1 MNSWKSQHCLPV
13 TPNCLHCLMQ
23 TVHYYCSYLP
33 WFNNKSLKVL
43 ILFYM
48 NSAKV
53 VLVLVL
59 VGSNSSECVCIIWY
73 ELWKKCLL
81 LFYSKLLK
89 VSVWFDMNSEKV
101 FTVVFTHVFSS
112 FFLPGFLIIAI
123 HFSFVY
129 VFQIREVIAI
139 TVETQSKILSCIHFH
154 SKENLNDISRWLTL
168 NENMC

>member
-1 MNSWKSQHCLPV
+1 MLALIGMNSWKSQHCLPV
-13 TPNCLHCLMQ
+13 TPNCLHCLIQ

-112 FFLPGFLIIAI
+112 FFFAWFPNYCNPLQLC
-123 HFSFVY
+123 
-129 VFQIREVIAI
+129 IRFPNQKSYCNYSRN
-139 TVETQSKILSCIHFH
+139 TV
-154 SKENLNDISRWLTL
+154 
-168 NENMC
+168 